1 MGQGKKPNA
10 ARDHAHA
17 HRRAHRLAAK
27 RLSLCIILG
36 TFGVLALVPASA
48 HAITMTKPEK
58 ADAGARQPRTRH
70 ARAGSTEGGPSL
82 ERASRSHSC
91 EMLRREYFSHSSYNG
106 ESFAARLRRFGYTTS
121 GCRSLDR
128 GRGHRLRLGSG
139 QHGEGPL
146 LGLDA
151 QSRASCRDPYQVLS
165 QRRRR
170 QGRRHVQGRLRL
182 RLLHAGLRSA
192 NPLIAPAGTLPR
204 WARQRTATAPISA
217 TPARCYRRWLDS
229 KESFEATPTVHDSL
243 STWPALA
250 TRTRR

>member
-48 HAITMTKPEK
+48 HAITMTKPERQMLALVNHVRATHGLAQLK
-58 ADAGARQPRTRH
+58 AV
-70 ARAGSTEGGPSL
+70 SSL

-121 GCRSLDR
+121 GCRSLTVGEDIAYGWGPGSTVKALFSAWMHSPAHR
-128 GRGHRLRLGSG
+128 AVILTRCFRNVGVGR
-139 QHGEGPL
+139 
-146 LGLDA
+146 A
-151 QSRASCRDPYQVLS
+151 
-165 QRRRR
+165 
-170 QGRRHVQGRLRL
+170 
-182 RLLHAGLRSA
+182 
-192 NPLIAPAGTLPR
+192 AGTFR
-204 WARQRTATAPISA
+204 GASGFVFFT
-217 TPARCYRRWLDS
+217 LDCG
-229 KESFEATPTVHDSL
+229 V
-243 STWPALA
+243 
-250 TRTRR
+250 RIR